1 MENLIISKEKFL
13 KILEDFNNLINDI
26 ESALSE
32 EDFIIRR
39 RINNIK
45 LNPSIGKSEKELDL
59 YLKKRGINIQ

>member
-1 MENLIISKEKFL
+1 MENLTISKEKFS
-13 KILEDFNNLINDI
+13 KILEDFDNLINDI

-32 EDFIIRR
+32 ENFIIRK
-39 RINNIK
+39 RINDIK